1 MPRTRPSPTDL
12 LFRALA
18 DTTRQRLLGLLS
30 RHELAV
36 GELVDALRQ
45 PQSTVSRHL
54 KILREA
60 QLIHDRRDGNQVLYR
75 AAGRSRNGEAT
86 DGASDLQSQVM
97 AWAAD
102 QRIAPA
108 VLQRAESAVRQ
119 RVGRGADFFDHLA
132 HRWDQLRLDCFGPV
146 FHWEALSALL
156 PAEWTVA
163 DIGTGTG
170 YLLPVLSRSFRRVIA
185 VDSAPEM
192 LKLARGRPELANV
205 RNVTF
210 KEGSLSRLPIQTGRV
225 DLAVASLVL
234 HHLEEPA
241 EGLTELAR
249 VVRLGGWVLIVEQ
262 HEHELAAFREQMGDR
277 WSGFRPK
284 KLVRSLV
291 GAGFCEPRVRPLET
305 VAASRASA
313 PEAPEL
319 FVVVARRGE
328 EDRLS

>member
-1 MPRTRPSPTDL
+1 MPRTRPKPTDL

-18 DTTRQRLLGLLS
+18 DSTRQRLLGLLS

-54 KILREA
+54 KILRDA
-60 QLIHDRRDGNQVLYR
+60 QLIHDRPDGNQVLYR
-75 AAGRSRNGEAT
+75 AVGRSGNGQAAN
-86 DGASDLQSQVM
+86 GASELQNQIM
-97 AWAAD
+97 AWVAE
-102 QRIAPA
+102 QPISTA

-192 LKLARGRPELANV
+192 LKLARARPELADV

-210 KEGSLSRLPIQTGRV
+210 KEGSLTRLPIRTDRV

-234 HHLEEPA
+234 HHLEDPD
-241 EGLTELAR
+241 EGLSELAR
-249 VVRLGGWVLIVEQ
+249 VVRPGGWVLIVEQ
-262 HEHELAAFREQMGDR
+262 HEHELAAFREEMGDR
-277 WSGFRPK
+277 WSGFQPK

-291 GAGFCEPRVRPLET
+291 ASGFHEPRVRPLET

-319 FVVVARRGE
+319 FVIAAQRAEKG
-328 EDRLS
+328 